1 MFSEQLMRDFSA
13 KTFTGTVSGGVLTE
27 GREGGGERKG
37 QREVSQDSRE

>member
-27 GREGGGERKG
+27 GREGGRGREERTE
-37 QREVSQDSRE
+37 RSQSG